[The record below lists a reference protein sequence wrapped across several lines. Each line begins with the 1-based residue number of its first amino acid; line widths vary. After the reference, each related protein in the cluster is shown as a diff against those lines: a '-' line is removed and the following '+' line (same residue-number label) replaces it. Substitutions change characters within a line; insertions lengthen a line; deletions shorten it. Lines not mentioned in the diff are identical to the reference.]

1 MPKNNDKILVP
12 RNRDFSN
19 LLFAQDVTE
28 FAELVTAQPPTLPVN
43 AYTNTIVQALE
54 AAGYKFIAA
63 SMKQPK
69 ADKVRVF
76 KDYLDKADLND
87 DVRYSMAMMQPE
99 YETRY
104 QFYKDM
110 VSVWFRDGIGAY
122 VCTLDQVVKFQ
133 TGIWRK

>member
-19 LLFAQDVTE
+19 LVLAEDVTA
-28 FAELVTAQPPTLPVN
+28 FAELETAQPPTLPVS

-69 ADKVRVF
+69 ADKMRVF
-76 KDYLDKADLND
+76 KSYLDKADLSD
-87 DVRYSMAMMQPE
+87 DVRYSMAMMEPE

-104 QFYKDM
+104 EFYKDM

-122 VCTLDQVVKFQ
+122 VCTLDQMVKFQ

>member
-43 AYTNTIVQALE
+43 AYTASIVEALE

-69 ADKVRVF
+69 ADKMRVF
-76 KDYLDKADLND
+76 ASYLDKADLSD
-87 DVRYSMAMMQPE
+87 DVRYSMAMMEPE

-104 QFYKDM
+104 EFYKDM
-110 VSVWFRDGIGAY
+110 VSVWFRDGIGVY
-122 VCTLDQVVKFQ
+122 VCTLDQMVKFQ